1 MTWKGTW
8 SAATAYVVNDAVNSA
23 GSSYICITG
32 NTNQVPPNAN
42 WSLLAQV
49 GAAGATGPTGSTGPA
64 GSTGAAGTPG
74 TKWFNGTGNPGVV
87 SGSSPGDY
95 YLDTASG
102 NVWVL

>member
-1 MTWKGTW
+1 MSWKGTW
-8 SAATAYVVNDAVNSA
+8 SAATAYAINDAVSSA
-23 GSSYICITG
+23 GSSYIAITG

-42 WSLLAQV
+42 WNLLAQV
-49 GAAGATGPTGSTGPA
+49 GSTGPA
-64 GSTGAAGTPG
+64 GSTGATGSTGAAGTPG